1 MARDAPRYG
10 PAPTGDDLAGRYDAC
25 VVGSGASGAVVAW
38 LLASAGL
45 SVIVVEQGGYVIPGV
60 SYDDLLAAAEPA
72 WVRQENGTW
81 GKVGYPWTTCN
92 VGGGTVFYGGAFFR
106 NRPVD
111 FDPEV
116 ALGQADLPLR
126 WPWEP
131 AELDP
136 YYTAIED
143 LVGVAGAAGAD
154 PGLPPRGRPYPLPPV
169 PRSPEGS
176 MLASAAR
183 SMGWQAFATPL
194 AVNSHGYRGR
204 AACTADAPCI
214 CRQCPVG
221 AKGDALSRFL
231 NPAVELGARLF
242 AGLKAVRLV
251 AAGRVVT
258 GLECVRMDT
267 GERSIIRA
275 QQYVICANAVQTAA
289 LLLRSQTGQHP
300 GGLGNSSGLVGR
312 CLCFKLSEYLV
323 GYRHVDGNSAPRSAV
338 MGLGPFSTCAISDL
352 YTDPAAPGGLGGLL
366 YEARPERPY
375 RMRGDEQLL
384 RLEVLVPDEPQP
396 GNRVRLGSG
405 TDAHGVTDVVMD
417 YQAHPRDLA
426 RLEFMLAAGERMLH
440 AAGCAVVLRE
450 PSGWA
455 LGSSHL
461 HGTCR
466 MGEDPAT
473 SVTDPDG
480 RLHDTE
486 NVYVGDGALLPYPAG
501 VNPTLTIQAVA
512 LRVAAKLLA
521 DRFAIDPGV
530 VTDLAGAHLAGADLA
545 GADLAGAHLAGA
557 DLAGADLAGADLAGA
572 DLAGAH
578 LASADA
584 AGADLAGADV
594 AGAHLAA
601 GPVRAAE
608 SPASTP
614 GQQHTADYP
623 VTLPR

>member
-1 MARDAPRYG
+1 MSQPELGRDRTGYG
-10 PAPTGDDLAGRYDAC
+10 PAPARDDLAGRYDVC

-38 LLASAGL
+38 LLARAGL
-45 SVIVVEQGGYVIPGV
+45 TVVVVEQGGYVVPGV
-60 SYDDLLAAAEPA
+60 SYDDVLAAAEPA

-106 NRPVD
+106 NRPLD
-111 FDPEV
+111 FDPER
-116 ALGQADLPLR
+116 ALGQAEVPLR

-131 AELDP
+131 GELDP

-143 LVGVAGAAGAD
+143 LVGVAGADDD
-154 PGLPPRGRPYPLPPV
+154 PALPPRGRPYPLPPV
-169 PRSPEGS
+169 PRSQEGA
-176 MLASAAR
+176 MLASAAQAL
-183 SMGWQAFATPL
+183 GWHPFPTPL

-214 CRQCPVG
+214 CRPCPAG
-221 AKGDALSRFL
+221 AKGDALTRFL

-251 AAGRVVT
+251 AAGRAAT

-267 GERSIIRA
+267 GEHYVIRA
-275 QQYVICANAVQTAA
+275 RQFVLCANAVQTAA
-289 LLLRSQTGQHP
+289 LLLRSPAERHP
-300 GGLGNSSGLVGR
+300 GGLGNSRGLVGR

-323 GYRHVDGNSAPRSAV
+323 GYRRLDGGTPPRSAV
-338 MGLGPFSTCAISDL
+338 RGLGPFSTCAVTDL
-352 YTDPAAPGGLGGLL
+352 YADAAAPGGLGGLL

-384 RLEVLVPDEPQP
+384 RVEALVPDEPQP
-396 GNRVRLGSG
+396 CNRVRLGSG

-466 MGEDPAT
+466 MGGDPAT

-486 NVYVGDGALLPYPAG
+486 NVYVGDGALLPWPAG

-512 LRVAAKLLA
+512 LRVACRLLA
-521 DRFAIDPGV
+521 DRFATVPPV
-530 VTDLAGAHLAGADLA
+530 LAALAAADLA
-545 GADLAGAHLAGA
+545 APTAARGAPD
-557 DLAGADLAGADLAGA
+557 
-572 DLAGAH
+572 
-578 LASADA
+578 
-584 AGADLAGADV
+584 
-594 AGAHLAA
+594 
-601 GPVRAAE
+601 P
-608 SPASTP
+608 
-614 GQQHTADYP
+614 
-623 VTLPR
+623 